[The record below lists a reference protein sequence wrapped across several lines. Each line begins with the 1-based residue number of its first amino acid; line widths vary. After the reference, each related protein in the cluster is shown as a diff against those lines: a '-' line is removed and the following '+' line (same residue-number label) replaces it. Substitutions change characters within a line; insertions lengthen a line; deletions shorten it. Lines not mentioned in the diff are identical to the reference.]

1 MTALHLVGLNGP
13 ASLMLGSSS
22 SRAAAL
28 LGDRPTLTLS
38 ADENTPD
45 SCCTVRLVRHQSVW
59 LGIIDDNAV
68 FADRVR
74 MGMVPRFVK
83 GDADV
88 VAVAGVARTRLLGRV
103 SAVSAEIAGLVASL
117 VGPWGAQDAIV
128 IEISPESLVVV
139 EDENT
144 PGSVPRT

>member
-1 MTALHLVGLNGP
+1 MTALSLVG
-13 ASLMLGSSS
+13 SH
-22 SRAAAL
+22 SRTAAL

-45 SCCTVRLVRHQSVW
+45 SCCTVALVRHQSVW
-59 LGIIDDNAV
+59 LGIIADSAI

-74 MGMVPRFVK
+74 MGMIPRFVK

-103 SAVSAEIAGLVASL
+103 SALSAEIAGLVSSL

-128 IEISPESLVVV
+128 IEVSPEHLVVV
-139 EDENT
+139 EDESA

>member
-1 MTALHLVGLNGP
+1 MTALHLISSPSSTLVGP
-13 ASLMLGSSS
+13 A
-22 SRAAAL
+22 RAAAL

-45 SCCTVRLVRHQSVW
+45 SCCTVRLARHGSVW
-59 LGIIDDNAV
+59 LGVIADNAI

-88 VAVAGVARTRLLGRV
+88 VAVAGIARTRLLGRV
-103 SAVSAEIAGLVASL
+103 SAAAPEIAAIVAGLL
-117 VGPWGAQDAIV
+117 GPWDSRDAIV
-128 IEISPESLVVV
+128 IEISPQSLVVV
-139 EDENT
+139 DDDSA